1 MKIEKITICNLTSL
15 EGEQVIDF
23 TREPLRSAGLF
34 AITGDTGAG
43 KSTILDAVCLALY
56 NKAPRFDGVE
66 RITPDE
72 GKDPAARAQSIQAS
86 DVRGILRRGCREGY
100 ARVVFATH
108 GGGRYEAAWS
118 LRLKRTGSYDRA
130 ARSLR
135 QLAPR
140 REEVPEKEVAER
152 IVQLTGLDYTQFTRT
167 VMLAQNS
174 FANFLKARRE
184 EKSLLL
190 EKLTGTEIYG
200 RVSQKIH
207 EFARQAEEQ
216 LTALEQLVAGILHD
230 RLPEQEKAAL
240 EEKRTLLTAA
250 AADAAERVRR
260 ATRQLQWLEEYAAAA
275 AAVARREAEHAAA
288 GRDYAAMRL
297 EEGRLERY
305 DTVLGVQP
313 LYQEIIV
320 RRRDIEG
327 IRQAEQNTASQVS
340 ALETRLKAL
349 KEALAAAADQQAA
362 AEAETARRRPAIN
375 RGHAICGELAGL
387 QGQLGRAE
395 EQLRTADR
403 TRKEGQARLQ
413 EKKDLLARTAQALE
427 QAQYHHQTLSVHRLM
442 FEKFDLVKDKL
453 TVLNTETQRNTD
465 IHRRLAGLQ
474 KQLAHLREAT
484 GKCEERQHAD
494 EAAMAALRGELQLQQ
509 GLNRGIDGVALQ
521 RRYADCRGRLVVL
534 RRAEALWRRIAAGY
548 EELSEKQAAEG
559 RLVSR
564 QQQLQDDMERAGREH
579 AVLDETC
586 RRLNVALTLSQSE
599 NIRQL
604 RQRLK
609 EGTACPV
616 CGATHHPYHTETER
630 ELGELLDG
638 LEKEYGEAAAE
649 LAAKRDTL
657 DRLSREYA
665 AGQGRLDSERAHL
678 AALRQRQAEAVE
690 EWADC
695 AGLDPSFADCSPS
708 VARDA
713 RRLMIGLLLDNTTRT
728 AEEVQKELDEFNLH
742 QERINR
748 LNEEI
753 AALEV
758 RMADGRSRIEDLRTQ
773 YKVALAAEEE
783 TERARQ
789 LSDRSCGELYA
800 DLDRMVTLSGWFTAW
815 KNNADGL
822 RLRLSEL
829 FSDWQRTCA
838 AVEEHSHTAAQLR
851 EEIKAGEQ
859 RAAEAAQLLQ
869 TAQEERDGTAL
880 RIREKRREL
889 EALLGGMSPEREEA
903 RLQEMADKAR
913 GAEAAAR
920 GQYDDAAGQLRLL
933 QGSQRN
939 LLESRLRSQADYRAR
954 MADLDVWIA
963 RYNAQHPPIQ
973 FAELETIFADRRD
986 WKQLRQHLQQLRE
999 AVAMAAN
1006 RLQAAREVLLEL
1018 RSRPERPAEETPEAH
1033 ALLTADTEE
1042 ARSRQLQT
1050 EAQLAEI
1057 NLRLHTH
1064 ENSLRQAAAYDARL
1078 AEARDNLEQWRRLDT
1093 LLGSHDGKKFREL
1106 AQSYTFSFLV
1116 EHANEQ
1122 LRQLSPR
1129 YELRCVPG
1137 QLTLEIIDRDMFDQ
1151 RRYVSSLSG
1160 GETFVVSLALA
1171 LGLSSLSADSLT
1183 IGSLF
1188 IDEGFGNLDHASL
1201 DLVMSALANMENVQG
1216 RKVGVISHT
1225 EQIRSQISPQIRLV
1239 KQPAGGRSLIEIG

>member
-66 RITPDE
+66 RIVPDE
-72 GKDPAARAQSIQAS
+72 GKDPASRAQSIQAG

-100 ARVVFATH
+100 AKVVFATH
-108 GGGRYEAAWS
+108 AGERYEAAWS
-118 LRLKRTGSYDRA
+118 LRLKRTGSYDRV
-130 ARSLR
+130 ARTLR

-140 REEVPEKEVAER
+140 RAEVPEKEIAARVPE
-152 IVQLTGLDYTQFTRT
+152 LTGLDYTQFTRT

-207 EFARQAEEQ
+207 ELARQSEEQ

-230 RLPEQEKAAL
+230 RLADEEKAEL
-240 EEKRTLLTAA
+240 EERRTLLAAAAQTAA
-250 AADAAERVRR
+250 AQTAR
-260 ATRQLQWLEEYAAAA
+260 TGRQLQWLDEHDRAAAA
-275 AAVARREAEHAAA
+275 AARCEAEYAAA
-288 GRDYAAMRL
+288 GKEYAAMRH
-297 EEGRLERY
+297 EETLLERY

-320 RRRDIEG
+320 RRGDIEG
-327 IRQAEQNTASQVS
+327 IRQAEQDTARQ
-340 ALETRLKAL
+340 AAELAGRLET
-349 KEALAAAADQQAA
+349 LAAAKDAA
-362 AEAETARRRPAIN
+362 AERLAEAEAEAARRRPAIN

-387 QGQLGRAE
+387 QGQLERAD
-395 EQLRTADR
+395 EQLNAARRAGE
-403 TRKEGQARLQ
+403 EGKARLA
-413 EKKDLLARTAQALE
+413 ERREALAGTAKALE
-427 QAQYHHQTLSVHRLM
+427 AAQYRHQALSVHRLM

-453 TVLNTETQRNTD
+453 TVLYTETQRNADTHKRQAD
-465 IHRRLAGLQ
+465 LQ
-474 KQLAHLREAT
+474 RQLARLSEAA
-484 GKCEERQHAD
+484 GRCEEKQHAD
-494 EAAMAALRGELQLQQ
+494 EAAMAALRGELAQQ
-509 GLNRGIDGVALQ
+509 RNLNRGIDGVALQ

-534 RRAEALWRRIAAGY
+534 RRAEALWRRISAGY

-564 QQQLQDDMERAGREH
+564 LQQLQTDIGRAEREH
-579 AVLDETC
+579 AVLEETC

-630 ELGELLDG
+630 ELGELLG
-638 LEKEYGEAAAE
+638 NLEKEYGEAATE
-649 LAAKRDTL
+649 LAAR
-657 DRLSREYA
+657 REGLEKMQREHA
-665 AGQGRLDSERAHL
+665 AGLGRLESERAHL
-678 AALRQRQAEAVE
+678 AALKKRQEEAVE

-742 QERINR
+742 QDRINR
-748 LNEEI
+748 LNEQI
-753 AALEV
+753 AVLETQ
-758 RMADGRSRIEDLRTQ
+758 MADGRTRLEDLRTQ

-783 TERARQ
+783 TERVIQ

-800 DLDRMVTLSGWFTAW
+800 DLDRMVTLSGWFTEW
-815 KNNADGL
+815 KNNADGF

-829 FSDWQRTCA
+829 AGDWQRTCA
-838 AVEEHSHTAAQLR
+838 AVEEHGHAAAQLR
-851 EEIKAGEQ
+851 EEV
-859 RAAEAAQLLQ
+859 RAAEERTEEAARQLQ
-869 TAQEERDGTAL
+869 TTREERDAVAL
-880 RIREKRREL
+880 RIGEKRREL
-889 EALLGGMSPEREEA
+889 ETLLGGTSPEHEEA
-903 RLQEMADKAR
+903 RLQEAADKAR

-920 GQYDDAAGQLRLL
+920 RNHDDAAGRLRLL

-939 LLESRLRSQADYRAR
+939 LLENRLRSQADYRAR

-963 RYNAQHPPIQ
+963 RYNGSHPPIQ
-973 FAELETIFADRRD
+973 FAELEAIFADRRD
-986 WKQLRQHLQQLRE
+986 WPQLRAQLQAARE
-999 AVAMAAN
+999 AVAMAGN
-1006 RLQAAREVLLEL
+1006 RLQAAREALLEL
-1018 RSRPERPAEETPEAH
+1018 RARPERPDGETPEVREALQREAEETKRRS
-1033 ALLTADTEE
+1033 EE
-1042 ARSRQLQT
+1042 A
-1050 EAQLAEI
+1050 ADQLAQV

-1064 ENSLRQAAAYDARL
+1064 ENSLRQAAAYNDRLLAAR
-1078 AEARDNLEQWRRLDT
+1078 EDLEQWRRLDA

-1106 AQSYTFSFLV
+1106 AQSYTFAFLV
-1116 EHANEQ
+1116 DHANEQ

-1137 QLTLEIIDRDMFDQ
+1137 QLALEIIDRDMFDE
-1151 RRYVSSLSG
+1151 RRYVNSLSG

-1171 LGLSSLSADSLT
+1171 LGLSSLSGNSLT

-1188 IDEGFGNLDHASL
+1188 IDEGFGHLDHASL

-1239 KQPAGGRSLIEIG
+1239 KQPAGGRSVIEIG